1 VPLRLPV
8 LPRSRCGKPYFEKK
22 LAELG
27 RVRRKKGE
35 VRFLGLAKT
44 CSRHFASMLV
54 SHWHDQL
61 FVFKT
66 IFIKFVYQ
74 KHEKVIR
81 KRHFCTFYQTMLPLH
96 AHQHQVW
103 KRKNSPL
110 QRVSNAVS

>member
-1 VPLRLPV
+1 VE
-8 LPRSRCGKPYFEKK
+8 SRILKRKWRNWGGFG
-22 LAELG
+22 G
-27 RVRRKKGE
+27 RRGSA
-35 VRFLGLAKT
+35 FLGLAKT

-54 SHWHDQL
+54 SRSLKQL

-81 KRHFCTFYQTMLPLH
+81 KRHFCIFYQTMLPLH